1 MALFLHAG
9 RHVSIRSRLLL
20 LVFAVWL
27 PAAAGFGLLGRATYE
42 REARVAREGVEQ
54 LAAALGLLVE
64 RELDKRAVLAQALAA
79 SAAVQEGDLARF
91 HRDATAA
98 TAAIDSWALLVESD
112 KQLVNTRL
120 PLPVAGAVPRVD
132 EAPMVSGSPQVFFT
146 PQGPVAMKPVVAV
159 FAPSSGEQQP
169 RLNAAVAFEP
179 TVIQELV
186 ERQPF
191 PDDTLVAIIDREH
204 RVMAR
209 SRDPTRWVGT
219 SATGDV
225 LRRAQSGEPGFVP
238 SVTLDGVPSLSYL
251 SDANRY
257 GWRVVIGMPQA
268 ALAKAARRVTLQA
281 FVAAGSLLL
290 IGLAVA
296 LYGAGRISRPVAAL
310 RGAAGTLENGG
321 VPPLLATGMAEADA
335 VGKVLHS
342 AGLRSQEATRTLE
355 QRVADAVRQAQDAQA
370 KLLNAQKHEAI
381 GRLTAGISHDFNN
394 LLQTI
399 ATALHVLD
407 RQVAEGPAKRVLQ
420 GAVRASSRAADLIR
434 QMSTFGRSQALA
446 PRPVSLGDL
455 VLKSRELTGKAVG
468 EKVVLSAAIDQDLP
482 CVFVDPNQLELAL
495 LNVIFNARDALPD
508 GGNIRISARVATA
521 QEEAEVGSAP
531 LVCLEVAD
539 DGQGMSEEVRSRA
552 FEPYFTTKPVG
563 HGSGLG
569 LSHAQAFARQSGGD
583 ARLASEPG
591 KGTRVRF
598 YLPATREA
606 PAAVEPAREE
616 PLAAR
621 PLSLLMVED
630 DLLVSSVVV
639 PALES
644 AGHRVTLAATVDEA
658 LAILDRGLQVDVLFT
673 DVVMPGKLTGMD
685 LVAWCGKHR
694 PDLPAVVATGYT
706 AQQGEGA
713 YAVLRK
719 PYGIE
724 QLLRVLQAAA
734 NADRSALAARRR
746 AS

>member
-1 MALFLHAG
+1 M
-9 RHVSIRSRLLL
+9 SIRSRLLL

-27 PAAAGFGLLGRATYE
+27 PAAAGFTLLGRATYE
-42 REARVAREGVEQ
+42 REARAAHERVEQ

-98 TAAIDSWALLVESD
+98 TAAIASWALLVDSE

-120 PLPVAGAVPRVD
+120 PLAEAGTVSRM
-132 EAPMVSGSPQVFFT
+132 EGAPMVSDSPQVFFAA
-146 PQGPVAMKPVVAV
+146 QGPISMKPVMAV
-159 FAPSSGEQQP
+159 FAPSPGARQP
-169 RLNAAVAFEP
+169 RLNTAVAFDP
-179 TVIQELV
+179 SVIQDLV

-191 PDDTLVAIIDREH
+191 PDGSLVAILDREQ

-209 SRDPTRWVGT
+209 SRDPARWLGT
-219 SATGDV
+219 HATGDV
-225 LRRAQSGEPGFVP
+225 LRRARSGEPGFMP
-238 SVTLDGVPSLSYL
+238 SITLDGVPSLSYL
-251 SDANRY
+251 SAANRY
-257 GWRVVIGMPQA
+257 GWRVVIAMPQA
-268 ALAKAARRVTLQA
+268 ALAEAARRVTLQA

-296 LYGAGRISRPVAAL
+296 LFGARRISRPVAAL
-310 RGAAGTLENGG
+310 RGAARILENGG
-321 VPPLLATGMAEADA
+321 VPPLLATGMAESDA

-342 AGLRSQEATRTLE
+342 AGVRSHEATRILE
-355 QRVADAVRQAQDAQA
+355 ERVADAVRLAQEAQA

-399 ATALHVLD
+399 VTALHVLD
-407 RQVAEGPAKRVLQ
+407 RQVSDGPAKRVLQ
-420 GAVRASSRAADLIR
+420 GAVRASSKAADLIR
-434 QMSTFGRSQALA
+434 QMSTFGRSQSLV
-446 PRPVSLGDL
+446 PRPVNLGDL

-468 EKVVLSAAIDQDLP
+468 EKVVLSASIEQDLP

-495 LNVIFNARDALPD
+495 LNVIFNARDAMPD
-508 GGNIRISARVATA
+508 GGNIVISARLASA
-521 QEEAEVGSAP
+521 QEEAEVGASP

-539 DGQGMSEEVRSRA
+539 DGQGMSEEVRNRA

-591 KGTRVRF
+591 KGTCVSF

-606 PAAVEPAREE
+606 PAAVEPTREE

-621 PLSLLMVED
+621 ALSILMVED

-644 AGHRVTLAATVDEA
+644 AGHQVTLAVTVDEA

-673 DVVMPGKLTGMD
+673 DVVMPGKLSGMD
-685 LVAWCGKHR
+685 LVAWCRRHR
-694 PDLPAVVATGYT
+694 PDLPTVVATGYS
-706 AQQGEGA
+706 AQQGEDA

-719 PYGIE
+719 PYGID
-724 QLLRVLQAAA
+724 QLLRVLQAAVSV
-734 NADRSALAARRR
+734 DRSVLPARPQ
-746 AS
+746 SS